1 MTLIITL
8 KFIHYLAIVFSGGV
22 LVGGGVIQ
30 SVYAKAN
37 QIPDLT
43 TAKILKLL
51 GYIGLISL
59 IVLWISGIILS
70 INLYGGFI
78 INSAFTI
85 KIIAAGFLLGLSAF
99 VNFHVFNS
107 SKNNLPPNKT
117 IMKIATMSGRGLIVI
132 VLIALVSLIFV
143 SFVYLSIICVVL

>member
-37 QIPDLT
+37 QIPDLN

-59 IVLWISGIILS
+59 IVLWISGIVLS

-85 KIIAAGFLLGLSAF
+85 KIIAAGILLGLSTF

-117 IMKIATMSGRGLIVI
+117 IMKIATMSGRGLLII
-132 VLIALVSLIFV
+132 VLISAAIALSLIH
-143 SFVYLSIICVVL
+143 I

>member
-85 KIIAAGFLLGLSAF
+85 KIIGAGFLLVLSAF

-117 IMKIATMSGRGLIVI
+117 IMKIATMSGRGLLII
-132 VLIALVSLIFV
+132 VLIAAAIAF
-143 SFVYLSIICVVL
+143 Y

>member
-8 KFIHYLAIVFSGGV
+8 KFIHYLAIFFSGGV

-43 TAKILKLL
+43 IAKILKLL

-59 IVLWISGIILS
+59 IVLWISGIVLS

-85 KIIAAGFLLGLSAF
+85 KIIAAGFLLVLSAF
-99 VNFHVFNS
+99 TNFHVFNC

-117 IMKIATMSGRGLIVI
+117 IMKIATMSGRGLLVI
-132 VLIALVSLIFV
+132 ILIAAAIAF
-143 SFVYLSIICVVL
+143 Y

>member
-22 LVGGGVIQ
+22 LVGSGVIQ

-59 IVLWISGIILS
+59 IVLWISGIVLS

-85 KIIAAGFLLGLSAF
+85 KIIAAGFLLGLSVF
-99 VNFHVFNS
+99 INFHVFNS
-107 SKNNLPPNKT
+107 SKNNLPPNKA
-117 IMKIATMSGRGLIVI
+117 IMKIATMSGRGLLVI
-132 VLIALVSLIFV
+132 VLIAAAIAF
-143 SFVYLSIICVVL
+143 Y

>member
-43 TAKILKLL
+43 ISNILKLL

-59 IVLWISGIILS
+59 IVLWISGIALS

-117 IMKIATMSGRGLIVI
+117 IMKIATMSGRGLLVI
-132 VLIALVSLIFV
+132 VLIAAAIAF
-143 SFVYLSIICVVL
+143 Y

>member
-1 MTLIITL
+1 MTLIIAL

-30 SVYAKAN
+30 SIYAKAN

-43 TAKILKLL
+43 TAKIMKLL

-59 IVLWISGIILS
+59 IFLWISGIILS

-117 IMKIATMSGRGLIVI
+117 IMKIATMSGRGLLAI
-132 VLIALVSLIFV
+132 VLIAAAIAF
-143 SFVYLSIICVVL
+143 Y

>member
-8 KFIHYLAIVFSGGV
+8 RFIHYLAIVFSGGV

-59 IVLWISGIILS
+59 IVLWISGIVLS
-70 INLYGGFI
+70 INLYGSFI

-117 IMKIATMSGRGLIVI
+117 IMKIATMSGRGLLII
-132 VLIALVSLIFV
+132 VLISAAIAF
-143 SFVYLSIICVVL
+143 Y

>member
-30 SVYAKAN
+30 SVYAKTN
-37 QIPDLT
+37 QIPDLN

-51 GYIGLISL
+51 GYIGLVSL
-59 IVLWISGIILS
+59 IVLWISGIVLS

-85 KIIAAGFLLGLSAF
+85 KIIAAGILLGLSTF

-117 IMKIATMSGRGLIVI
+117 IMKIATMSGRVLLII
-132 VLIALVSLIFV
+132 VLISAAIAF
-143 SFVYLSIICVVL
+143 Y

>member
-1 MTLIITL
+1 MTVIIAFKL
-8 KFIHYLAIVFSGGV
+8 IHYLAIVFSGGV

-70 INLYGGFI
+70 INHYGGFI

-85 KIIAAGFLLGLSAF
+85 KIIAAGFLLGLSSF
-99 VNFHVFNS
+99 INFHVFNS

-117 IMKIATMSGRGLIVI
+117 IMKIATMSGRGLLVI
-132 VLIALVSLIFV
+132 VLIVAAIAF
-143 SFVYLSIICVVL
+143 Y

>member
-37 QIPDLT
+37 QIPDLN

-59 IVLWISGIILS
+59 IVLWISGIVLS

-85 KIIAAGFLLGLSAF
+85 KIIAAGILLGLSTF

-117 IMKIATMSGRGLIVI
+117 IMKIATMSGRGGLLI
-132 VLIALVSLIFV
+132 VLISAAIAF
-143 SFVYLSIICVVL
+143 Y

>member
-1 MTLIITL
+1 MTIIVTL

-30 SVYAKAN
+30 SVYTRVN

-59 IVLWISGIILS
+59 IILWISGIILS

-85 KIIAAGFLLGLSAF
+85 KIIAAGILLGLSAF
-99 VNFHVFNS
+99 VNFHVYNS
-107 SKNNLPPNKT
+107 SKNNLQPNKT
-117 IMKIATMSGRGLIVI
+117 IMKIATMSGRGLLVV
-132 VLIALVSLIFV
+132 VLISAAIAF
-143 SFVYLSIICVVL
+143 Y

>member
-59 IVLWISGIILS
+59 IVLWISGIVLS
-70 INLYGGFI
+70 INIYGSFI

-117 IMKIATMSGRGLIVI
+117 IMKITTMSGRGLLVI
-132 VLIALVSLIFV
+132 VLIAAAIAF
-143 SFVYLSIICVVL
+143 Y

>member
-85 KIIAAGFLLGLSAF
+85 KIIAAGFLLSLSAF
-99 VNFHVFNS
+99 INFHVLYNNNK
-107 SKNNLPPNKT
+107 KN
-117 IMKIATMSGRGLIVI
+117 
-132 VLIALVSLIFV
+132 
-143 SFVYLSIICVVL
+143 

>member
-8 KFIHYLAIVFSGGV
+8 RFIHYLAIVFSGGV

-37 QIPDLT
+37 QIPDLN

-59 IVLWISGIILS
+59 IVLWISGIVLS

-85 KIIAAGFLLGLSAF
+85 KLIAAGILLGLSTF

-107 SKNNLPPNKT
+107 SKNNLLPNKT
-117 IMKIATMSGRGLIVI
+117 IMKIATMSGRGLLII
-132 VLIALVSLIFV
+132 VLISAAIAF
-143 SFVYLSIICVVL
+143 Y

>member
-1 MTLIITL
+1 M
-8 KFIHYLAIVFSGGV
+8 
-22 LVGGGVIQ
+22 IQ

-85 KIIAAGFLLGLSAF
+85 KIIAAGFLLGLSTF

-117 IMKIATMSGRGLIVI
+117 IMKIATT
-132 VLIALVSLIFV
+132 VSWARR
-143 SFVYLSIICVVL
+143 CV

>member
-1 MTLIITL
+1 MTIIITF

-30 SVYAKAN
+30 FIYAKAN

-43 TAKILKLL
+43 TAKILKFL

-59 IVLWISGIILS
+59 IILWVSGIILS

-85 KIIAAGFLLGLSAF
+85 KIIAAGFLLGLSTF

-117 IMKIATMSGRGLIVI
+117 IMRIATMSGRGLLVI
-132 VLIALVSLIFV
+132 VLIAAAIAF
-143 SFVYLSIICVVL
+143 Y

>member
-1 MTLIITL
+1 MTIIVTL

-30 SVYAKAN
+30 SVYARVN

-43 TAKILKLL
+43 IAKILRLL

-59 IVLWISGIILS
+59 IILWISGIVLS
-70 INLYGGFI
+70 INLYGGFN

-85 KIIAAGFLLGLSAF
+85 KIIAAGILLGLSAF

-117 IMKIATMSGRGLIVI
+117 IMKIATMSGRGLLVI
-132 VLIALVSLIFV
+132 VLIAAAIAF
-143 SFVYLSIICVVL
+143 Y

>member
-1 MTLIITL
+1 MTVIITL

-22 LVGGGVIQ
+22 LVGSGVIQ
-30 SVYAKAN
+30 SVYNKAN

-43 TAKILKLL
+43 TGKILKLL

-59 IVLWISGIILS
+59 VILWISGIILS

-85 KIIAAGFLLGLSAF
+85 KIFAAGLLLGLSAF
-99 VNFHVFNS
+99 INFHVFNS
-107 SKNNLPPNKT
+107 SKNNIPPNKT
-117 IMKIATMSGRGLIVI
+117 IMKISTMSGRGLL
-132 VLIALVSLIFV
+132 LIILITAAIAF
-143 SFVYLSIICVVL
+143 S

>member
-37 QIPDLT
+37 QIPDLN

-59 IVLWISGIILS
+59 IVLWISGIVLS

-85 KIIAAGFLLGLSAF
+85 KIIAAGILLGLSTF

-117 IMKIATMSGRGLIVI
+117 IMKIATMSVRGLLII
-132 VLIALVSLIFV
+132 VLISAAIAF
-143 SFVYLSIICVVL
+143 Y

>member
-1 MTLIITL
+1 MTIIITL
-8 KFIHYLAIVFSGGV
+8 KFIHYLAIVFSGGL
-22 LVGGGVIQ
+22 LVGSGVIQ

-37 QIPDLT
+37 QIPDLI

-51 GYIGLISL
+51 GYIGLLSL

-78 INSAFTI
+78 INNAFTI

-107 SKNNLPPNKT
+107 SKNNSPPNKT
-117 IMKIATMSGRGLIVI
+117 IMKIATMSGRGLLVI
-132 VLIALVSLIFV
+132 ILIAAAIAF
-143 SFVYLSIICVVL
+143 Y

>member
-37 QIPDLT
+37 QIPDLN

-59 IVLWISGIILS
+59 IVLWISGIVLS

-85 KIIAAGFLLGLSAF
+85 KIIAAGILLGLSTF

-117 IMKIATMSGRGLIVI
+117 IMKIATMSGRSLLII
-132 VLIALVSLIFV
+132 VLISAAIAF
-143 SFVYLSIICVVL
+143 Y

>member
-37 QIPDLT
+37 QIPDLN

-59 IVLWISGIILS
+59 IVLWISGIVLS

-85 KIIAAGFLLGLSAF
+85 KIIAAGILLGLSTF

-117 IMKIATMSGRGLIVI
+117 IMKIATMSGRVLLII
-132 VLIALVSLIFV
+132 VLISAAIAF
-143 SFVYLSIICVVL
+143 Y